1 MTLRDK
7 TVSGI
12 VWTGIAKM
20 SMQVLLLV
28 VSIILANLLSAKEFG
43 IIGMAALVTVAIGMV
58 NDKGLGTSL
67 IQQKELRS
75 IQLDSVFWGGLIFA
89 FSLFLLFVIAAFP
102 LSVFFDQAALRWV
115 IPVQALGFI
124 IGAFG
129 IVQKALLTKE
139 MSFKKLAII
148 EIVSVLA
155 SAIVSIVVA
164 LLDGGVWS
172 LVVLVLVR
180 DFVTVLLLWLK
191 VDWHPKA
198 HFSWHEF
205 KLLLRFSA
213 HVLGND
219 LALYVTTN
227 TDVTIIGR
235 VLGAAMLGYYNWA
248 LNLIKLPVTR
258 LSAIVSKVTFPAFS
272 ALQDDLLSF
281 KRAYLRSITFI
292 SLITFPIL
300 ACLGLFSHE
309 FIVIFLGNEW
319 LPMEWPLVIL
329 VPMGMLKSV
338 GTIKGSVLMARGR
351 PDIELKWN
359 LVYFLPLLIFV
370 YSGTHWGLNGV
381 AIAFSILYLLTFPII
396 QTITNRQ
403 VDVSGS
409 EFVNA
414 LLPALLAVSGMTFFT
429 LAVKWLVNTRL
440 HFPALT
446 VFIVGGLFAAAS
458 YTGMLMVFHKKLV
471 LEFISILRINRMTR

>member
-67 IQQKELRS
+67 IQQKDLRT
-75 IQLDSVFWGGLIFA
+75 IQLDSVFWGGLVFA
-89 FSLFLLFVIAAFP
+89 FALFLFFVIAAFP
-102 LSVFFDQAALRWV
+102 LSDFFDQAALRWV
-115 IPVQALGFI
+115 IPVQALGFM

-155 SAIVSIVVA
+155 SAIVSIMVA

-172 LVVLVLVR
+172 LVALVLVR
-180 DFVTVLLLWLK
+180 DFVTVFLLWFT

-198 HFSWHEF
+198 QFSWHEF
-205 KLLLRFSA
+205 RLLLKFSA

-292 SLITFPIL
+292 SLITFPVL
-300 ACLGLFSHE
+300 VCLGLFSHE
-309 FIVIFLGNEW
+309 FIVVFLGSEW

-359 LVYFLPLLIFV
+359 VVYFLPLLIFV

-381 AIAFSILYLLTFPII
+381 AIAFSTLYLLTFPII

-403 VDVSGS
+403 INVSGS

-429 LAVKWLVNTRL
+429 LIAKWLANTRL

-446 VFIVGGLFAAAS
+446 VFIVGGLVAVAS
-458 YTGMLMVFHKKLV
+458 YTGMLMVFHKNLV
-471 LEFISILRINRMTR
+471 LEFMSIIRIKRMTR